1 MFRRLARACAAASAR
16 CASSSS
22 SSSSSTACF
31 ASTALPRASAS
42 RPRDAAPRASQK
54 PAQLYVARGVSASPR
69 IAHGADKK
77 TKLTPENSIEVTFV
91 ERDGERRAVR
101 GLIGENLLETAHRH
115 DVELEGACEGSLA
128 CSTCHVVF
136 EDEKVF
142 ETLPEACD
150 DENDRLD
157 LAYGLTATSRLG
169 CQVTLERGALEGCV
183 VILPRAT
190 RNFAVDGFVPKPH

>member
-1 MFRRLARACAAASAR
+1 MQFDLQYFVFASASLRASRGPTAPMFRRLARACAAASAR

-54 PAQLYVARGVSASPR
+54 PAQLYVARRASPRRPR

-101 GLIGENLLETAHRH
+101 GLIGENCWRRRT
-115 DVELEGACEGSLA
+115 G
-128 CSTCHVVF
+128 T
-136 EDEKVF
+136 
-142 ETLPEACD
+142 
-150 DENDRLD
+150 
-157 LAYGLTATSRLG
+157 TSSSRARARARSR
-169 CQVTLERGALEGCV
+169 V
-183 VILPRAT
+183 PRAT
-190 RNFAVDGFVPKPH
+190 SCSRTKKCSRRCRRRATTRTTC